1 MNIDQTAITAL
12 QPSTEAVVDESALIR
27 AVAPNDADILKDL
40 FSDTFIQHVST
51 SEIYHAIAHQG
62 SGTYKSAYDNASANV
77 TVNDAFSCFPTQLV
91 FFVVAAGLD
100 QGSAWLL

>member
-1 MNIDQTAITAL
+1 MNIDQTAIAAL
-12 QPSTEAVVDESALIR
+12 QPSTDVVVDESALIR

-62 SGTYKSAYDNASANV
+62 SGTYKSTYDKASTNV
-77 TVNDAFSCFPTQLV
+77 TVNAAFSCFPILNL
-91 FFVVAAGLD
+91 FFFTMPAWLD
-100 QGSAWLL
+100 QGSD